1 VGVIAVNFNQDFTR
15 GYENILNSTTVFDY
29 KYIRMI
35 LKDCPNPKDLM
46 LDENGVITNPLAISY
61 FNKILTSL
69 LDPANM
75 SGNYMRVLRSHMN
88 SNIQEMVKNQNINKL
103 YLMVSLYSAVFE
115 YTSKLI
121 RKKQSDNLSI
131 VSIVFNHLIIAALS
145 LFHGISILHS
155 GGFFY
160 SVIPQIRTL
169 YENSVIFL
177 YIHKYQNLA
186 QAFFD
191 HGEATQLFLMETMK
205 PLDANSL
212 SRKNSLIAKYG
223 DKDFLKPYG
232 WTKEIITKKEH
243 RKIGTLAED
252 VDMGNATPFYK
263 HLSTFIHSDS
273 FSVNSFI
280 KVDAQYLSP
289 YISMS
294 SFLLN
299 KVIFYYMEI
308 DEIPEIHRICIGN
321 ILDKITKLLFM
332 PSLFKGETP

>member
-1 VGVIAVNFNQDFTR
+1 LNLNQDFTR
-15 GYENILNSTTVFDY
+15 DYENILNNTPVFDY

-35 LKDCPNPKDLM
+35 LKNCPNPRNLM
-46 LDENGVITNPLAISY
+46 PDENGAITNPIVTSY
-61 FNKILTSL
+61 FDKILASL
-69 LDPANM
+69 LDPVNM
-75 SGNYMRVLRSHMN
+75 SGNCMRVLRSQMN
-88 SNIQEMVKNQNINKL
+88 SNIQEMVKNQGVNKL
-103 YLMVSLYSAVFE
+103 YLMVSLYSAIFE

-121 RKKQSDNLSI
+121 RRGQGENLSI
-131 VSIVFNHLIIAALS
+131 VAVVFNHLIVAALS
-145 LFHGISILHS
+145 LFNGVSILHS

-160 SVIPQIRTL
+160 SLLPQIRTL

-205 PLDANSL
+205 ALDANSL
-212 SRKNSLIAKYG
+212 LRKNSLIAKYG
-223 DKDFLKPYG
+223 GDDFLKPYG
-232 WTKEIITKKEH
+232 WTKEIIAKKEH

-252 VDMGNATPFYK
+252 VEMGNATPFYR

-273 FSVNSFI
+273 FSVNSFM

-294 SFLLN
+294 SFLFN
-299 KVIFYYMEI
+299 KVISYYMEI
-308 DEIPEIHRICIGN
+308 DEIPEMHRICIGN
-321 ILDKITKLLFM
+321 ILDKITRLLFM
-332 PSLFKGETP
+332 PNLFKETIP